1 MYRIARNTALDN
13 KKNNNENSSTEIQN
27 AKNDVSFI
35 SMTIIESIDV
45 KPLMN
50 NLPDKYS
57 SVLYMLFF

>member
-57 SVLYMLFF
+57 SVLHMLFF

>member
-1 MYRIARNTALDN
+1 
-13 KKNNNENSSTEIQN
+13 
-27 AKNDVSFI
+27 
-35 SMTIIESIDV
+35 MTIIESIDV